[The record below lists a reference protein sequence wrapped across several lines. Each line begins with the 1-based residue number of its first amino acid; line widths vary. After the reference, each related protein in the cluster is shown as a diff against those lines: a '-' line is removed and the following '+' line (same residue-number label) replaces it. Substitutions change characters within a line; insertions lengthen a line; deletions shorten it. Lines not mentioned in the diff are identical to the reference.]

1 MIKAI
6 AIDLDDTLLDTSGLL
21 APKATED
28 AFSCLIKNGLQ
39 LDIAQCEARRLE
51 LIKSISHREVFEILA
66 RQYGNQQTI
75 QVLPDVIKLFY
86 DPVLPD
92 KLPLMDGARENI
104 DYLKSKYN
112 LYLVTAGTEAAQIQ
126 KAKSLGIT
134 NDFKKIYVVNS
145 LLKKRKKD
153 SFLEII
159 ESEGIGT
166 SNLLCIGNSISSEI
180 TDALA
185 INALACYFEF
195 GEDRGDINKLPRKP
209 HFHIKHHKELISACQ
224 L

>member
-28 AFSCLIKNGLQ
+28 AFTYLIKNGLQ
-39 LDIAQCEARRLE
+39 LDLAQCEQRRIE

-66 RQYGNQQTI
+66 RQYGNEKTLAI
-75 QVLPDVIKLFY
+75 LPDVIKLFY
-86 DPVLPD
+86 DPTLPE
-92 KLPLMDGARENI
+92 KLPLMEGARENL
-104 DYLKSKYN
+104 DYLKSRYQ
-112 LYLVTAGTEAAQIQ
+112 LYLVTAGTEAAQLQ
-126 KAKSLGIT
+126 KAVSLGIT
-134 NDFKKIYVVNS
+134 QDFKKIFVVNS

-159 ESEGIGT
+159 QSEHIEP
-166 SNLLCIGNSISSEI
+166 SELLCIGNSISSEI
-180 TDALA
+180 TDALNIGA
-185 INALACYFEF
+185 TACYFEF
-195 GEDRGDINKLPRKP
+195 GEDRGDINKLPRQP
-209 HFHIKHHKELISACQ
+209 HYRIKHHKELIPVCQ